1 MALGDNTLTVARGNS
16 ARGRQPYY
24 VQGFVNFATA
34 ATDKGGVLAAADVIP
49 ALTVPANHVILAAG
63 LEVSVANVG
72 GSSDVTLDLSTA
84 GGDIFVDGFDYDAA
98 SVGDYGAADGDF
110 RPVVV
115 GGTADNLDVTIA
127 TATTAPTGGEVRVWA
142 VLMDI
147 DDSGSMV
154 ADEVSRDLA

>member
-1 MALGDNTLTVARGNS
+1 MAI
-16 ARGRQPYY
+16 
-24 VQGFVNFATA
+24 
-34 ATDKGGVLAAADVIP
+34 VLVVVSRI
-49 ALTVPANHVILAAG
+49 PANHVILAAG
-63 LEVSVANVG
+63 LEVTAVNVG

-98 SVGDYGAADGDF
+98 AVGAYGAADADF

-115 GGTADNLDVTIA
+115 GGAADNLDVTIA

-154 ADEVSRDLA
+154 ADEVSRDVA

>member
-34 ATDKGGVLAAADVIP
+34 ATDKGGALAAADVIP

-63 LEVSVANVG
+63 LEV
-72 GSSDVTLDLSTA
+72 
-84 GGDIFVDGFDYDAA
+84 
-98 SVGDYGAADGDF
+98 
-110 RPVVV
+110 
-115 GGTADNLDVTIA
+115 TADNLDVTIA
-127 TATTAPTGGEVRVWA
+127 AATTAPTGGEVRVWA